1 MKLPVILFPRS
12 PGQHCLLLA
21 MTIFKKPT
29 REACLIFCAQS
40 FIGVSLQ
47 GMIDRMTGWAKE
59 LNLQPSPL
67 HEGWVDIT
75 GLEAPT
81 L

>member
-1 MKLPVILFPRS
+1 
-12 PGQHCLLLA
+12 
-21 MTIFKKPT
+21 MTIFRNQPGKLV
-29 REACLIFCAQS
+29 LIFCAQS

-75 GLEAPT
+75 EA
-81 L
+81 

>member
-1 MKLPVILFPRS
+1 M
-12 PGQHCLLLA
+12 A

-29 REACLIFCAQS
+29 REARLIFCVQS